1 VSNER
6 QLDDS
11 VIPNIFLYHL
21 SLDVR
26 SGNGETL
33 NALIESIFDLLR
45 ETTMATNLF
54 RLKLMESGYFEM
66 HKPFYDEI
74 GYTVRQ
80 ENIYSVTGDFPRIT
94 EQQIPK
100 GVGDVRY
107 SIVLTESE
115 LWRINEN
122 DLFGRIG

>member
-1 VSNER
+1 
-6 QLDDS
+6 
-11 VIPNIFLYHL
+11 
-21 SLDVR
+21 
-26 SGNGETL
+26 
-33 NALIESIFDLLR
+33 
-45 ETTMATNLF
+45 
-54 RLKLMESGYFEM
+54 MESGYFEM
-66 HKPFYDEI
+66 HKPFYDEL

-115 LWRINEN
+115 LWRINED